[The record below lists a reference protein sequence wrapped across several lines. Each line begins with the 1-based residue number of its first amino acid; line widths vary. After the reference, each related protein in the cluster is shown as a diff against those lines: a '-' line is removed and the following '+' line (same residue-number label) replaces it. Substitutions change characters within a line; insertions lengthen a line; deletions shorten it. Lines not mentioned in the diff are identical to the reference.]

1 MNNILV
7 TEIDFDNFDLDHFD
21 QKMDLSKFGYTNKLL
36 YLCRKKKEM
45 RAVIQRVTHAS
56 VTINGTVK
64 SAIQQGFLILLGVC
78 DEDTMEDVD
87 WLVKKIAN
95 LRVFG
100 DENDVMNRSIL
111 DVQGE
116 ALVVSQFTLFASYK
130 KGNRPSWFRA
140 GSHEHSIPLYEAF
153 CHDLSEAIGKAVG
166 TGEFGADMKVELL
179 NDGPVTICMDTKN
192 KET

>member
-1 MNNILV
+1 
-7 TEIDFDNFDLDHFD
+7 
-21 QKMDLSKFGYTNKLL
+21 
-36 YLCRKKKEM
+36 M
-45 RAVIQRVTHAS
+45 RAVIQRVSRAS
-56 VTINGTVK
+56 VTIEGTVK
-64 SAIQQGFLILLGVC
+64 SEIKQGFLILLGIC
-78 DEDTMEDVD
+78 DEDTAEDVD
-87 WLVKKIAN
+87 WMVKKIAN

-140 GSHEHSIPLYEAF
+140 GSHEHAIPLYESF
-153 CHDLSEAIGKAVG
+153 CAQLSTAIGKQVG

-192 KET
+192 KE